1 MLALYHVGGHFSV
14 DERGNAMRMK
24 AIAFA
29 LIIGIAVALAVGMRS
44 ANRADA
50 ANGNCYSD
58 QKGPATPTICS

>member
-1 MLALYHVGGHFSV
+1 
-14 DERGNAMRMK
+14 MRVK

-29 LIIGIAVALAVGMRS
+29 LIIGLAVALAVGMRT

-58 QKGPATPTICS
+58 QQGPATPTICS

>member
-1 MLALYHVGGHFSV
+1 MLAFNHVGGLIFA
-14 DERGNAMRMK
+14 DGRGNAMRMK

>member
-1 MLALYHVGGHFSV
+1 MPASIFSV
-14 DERGNAMRMK
+14 GERGNAMRMK

-50 ANGNCYSD
+50 ASGNCYSD

>member
-1 MLALYHVGGHFSV
+1 MLGLNHAGVHFSAG
-14 DERGNAMRMK
+14 ERGNAMRMK

-29 LIIGIAVALAVGMRS
+29 LIIGLAVVLAAGLRT

>member
-1 MLALYHVGGHFSV
+1 
-14 DERGNAMRMK
+14 MRMK

-50 ANGNCYSD
+50 ASGNCYSD
-58 QKGPATPTICS
+58 QKGPAPPATCS

>member
-1 MLALYHVGGHFSV
+1 MLAFNHVGGHFSV
-14 DERGNAMRMK
+14 GERGNAMRMK

-29 LIIGIAVALAVGMRS
+29 LIIGLASVLAVGMRS

-58 QKGPATPTICS
+58 QKGPSTPTICS

>member
-1 MLALYHVGGHFSV
+1 
-14 DERGNAMRMK
+14 MRMK

-29 LIIGIAVALAVGMRS
+29 LIIGLAVVLALGLRS

>member
-1 MLALYHVGGHFSV
+1 MLAFNNVGGHFSV

-58 QKGPATPTICS
+58 QKGPSTPTICS

>member
-1 MLALYHVGGHFSV
+1 MLDFNHVDGHLPV
-14 DERGNAMRMK
+14 DQRGNAMRMK

>member
-1 MLALYHVGGHFSV
+1 
-14 DERGNAMRMK
+14 MRMK

-50 ANGNCYSD
+50 ASGNCYSD

>member
-1 MLALYHVGGHFSV
+1 MLPAGSFSGGG
-14 DERGNAMRMK
+14 RGNAMRVK

-29 LIIGIAVALAVGMRS
+29 LIIGLAVVLAVGMRS